1 MTIEFICNRNEFFIN
16 VKRLVRKDSATLVFL
31 RLMVSLKTMPRKC
44 IIVAH
49 DGKNISSFLDFR
61 RWLRY
66 ILSRLQELGLVK
78 SMEDNFIRI
87 AVPMTAHDTTHDVD
101 NVSEHIRTLVAC
113 IDGEADRETLQST
126 LGIKHRTYFRNKYLK
141 PSIDGGYIEF
151 TLPNEKQSKLQK
163 YRLTAKGLAL
173 KETLKNSDFDSKN
186 E

>member
-49 DGKNISSFLDFR
+49 D
-61 RWLRY
+61 
-66 ILSRLQELGLVK
+66 
-78 SMEDNFIRI
+78 
-87 AVPMTAHDTTHDVD
+87 VD

-126 LGIKHRTYFRNKYLK
+126 LGIKHRTYFRNTYLK
-141 PSIDGGYIEF
+141 PSIDKGYLEF
-151 TLPNEKQSKLQK
+151 ALPNEKQSKLQK

-173 KETLKNSDFDSKN
+173 KEN
-186 E
+186 